1 MTASRKASLLGC
13 VLVCGL
19 LASCSTREEQAAYA
33 PVTGRVGG
41 AAIGAGI
48 GSISGHAGTGA
59 ALGLLVGGLSGDLY
73 RSNESSNRL
82 IDPIGTVKAAPSSI
96 REAGRVRSSMASRQ
110 NSLAGRIVQAR
121 ATGDTNTLLVSR
133 AEASRR
139 ADECRM
145 WQRRMKDTGRSLDLA
160 RQGRLP
166 VVSGDLASLDRN
178 RSYAGGQE
186 YAFQD
191 LAKSY
196 AAMAR

>member
-1 MTASRKASLLGC
+1 MSASRRALYGC

-19 LASCSTREEQAAYA
+19 LASCSTREERAAYA

-48 GSISGHAGTGA
+48 GSISGHAGSGA
-59 ALGLLVGGLSGDLY
+59 AIGLLFGGLGGDLY
-73 RSNESSNRL
+73 RANESSNRL
-82 IDPIGTVKAAPSSI
+82 IDPVGTVKAAPSSI

-110 NSLAGRIVQAR
+110 SVLAGRIVQAR
-121 ATGDTNTLLVSR
+121 ASGDTNTLLVSR
-133 AEASRR
+133 AEASLR

-145 WQRRMKDTGRSLDLA
+145 WQRRMKDTGRALDLA

-166 VVSGDLASLDRN
+166 GAGGDLASLDRN
-178 RSYAGGQE
+178 RSFAGGLE
-186 YAFQD
+186 YAFSD

-196 AAMAR
+196 AAMSR